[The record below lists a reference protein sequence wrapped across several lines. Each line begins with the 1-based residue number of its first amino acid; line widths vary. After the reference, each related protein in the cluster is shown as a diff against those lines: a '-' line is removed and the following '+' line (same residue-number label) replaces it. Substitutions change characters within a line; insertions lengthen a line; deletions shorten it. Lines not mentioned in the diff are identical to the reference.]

1 MISRC
6 AWFEFVMEEATEE
19 SASLKDTKRHI
30 FRHTYISSGD
40 DVDLRSVQKLAGHKD
55 IKITTRHAH
64 LSPARKLAA
73 AVRLAE
79 YREEQEKAEAKI
91 RSFPA

>member
-1 MISRC
+1 MRSGTFFDTPTSRL
-6 AWFEFVMEEATEE
+6 VM
-19 SASLKDTKRHI
+19 AS
-30 FRHTYISSGD
+30 
-40 DVDLRSVQKLAGHKD
+40 VDLRSVQKLAGHKD
-55 IKITTRHAH
+55 IKITTRYAH